1 MSFALGGTSSAICA
15 LQDKGLVDYI
25 LDTQDFDQGAAAH
38 LFSNPHHIEIDLS
51 EYANTGN
58 KGAYVNKLDYVV
70 LSALEIDTKF
80 NVNVITGSD
89 GVLRGAPGGHPDT
102 AAGSKCCIIVTP
114 LTRGR
119 MATVFKDVV
128 TVTTPGDC
136 VDVLVTFVAHL
147 DGSGATTFLIVVPA
161 FLPIIKRLG
170 FRKEALLAIICGP
183 YAVMNI
189 VPWGGPTMRAATVAE
204 VETGDLYS
212 FIMPGVIVLAILAFV
227 NGFLVNLNE
236 VRHGLKPE
244 SAEEI
249 AAEEAASESSARTW
263 KYWFNLA
270 LTLVML
276 VFLFLDT
283 PLPLYSI
290 FMIAYAIALLVNFP
304 QTKTQNKKIKELG
317 QNAMVMTVTL
327 FSVGIFMGVISGT
340 GMVDA
345 MATTIVNI
353 LPAAMAPHM
362 HWFMALFSVP
372 LMMILGTDA
381 FYYALLPI
389 IGVVAPF
396 GVSAQAVAA
405 TFLLTAT
412 FGTPVSPSVA
422 AVYVGLG
429 LADVTIGDHIKY
441 SLKFVWPMSIL
452 TLIASTLLGVIPF

>member
-1 MSFALGGTSSAICA
+1 MERGFFERNRSKNSAQCDTIIVLASQIGGCIYAC
-15 LQDKGLVDYI
+15 VDWFY
-25 LDTQDFDQGAAAH
+25 
-38 LFSNPHHIEIDLS
+38 
-51 EYANTGN
+51 
-58 KGAYVNKLDYVV
+58 
-70 LSALEIDTKF
+70 
-80 NVNVITGSD
+80 SD
-89 GVLRGAPGGHPDT
+89 GRADGLSDQKLGQPPVAFIGLPLIAAI
-102 AAGSKCCIIVTP
+102 AAGFGAEEIGGFIGSGMKSMLSTAVLFVFSISYFTLMDEIGLFDPIINF
-114 LTRGR
+114 LTKKAGKSR
-119 MATVFKDVV
+119 MMIVAAIILT
-128 TVTTPGDC
+128 
-136 VDVLVTFVAHL
+136 TFVAHL

-170 FRKEALLAIICGP
+170 FRKEALLAIMCGP

-212 FIMPGVIVLAILAFV
+212 FIIPGVVVLVILAFV

-244 SAEEI
+244 SEAEI
-249 AAEEAASESSARTW
+249 AAEEAAYESEKRTW

-290 FMIAYAIALLVNFP
+290 FMIAYAIALVVNFP
-304 QTKTQNKKIKELG
+304 ETKTQNKKIKELG

-327 FSVGIFMGVISGT
+327 FAVGIFMGVISGT

-345 MATTIVNI
+345 MATTIVNV
-353 LPAAMAPHM
+353 LPASMAPHM

-381 FYYALLPI
+381 FYYALLPII

-429 LADVTIGDHIKY
+429 LADITIGDHIKY

>member
-1 MSFALGGTSSAICA
+1 MLALIGFVLMA
-15 LQDKGLVDYI
+15 LLM
-25 LDTQDFDQGAAAH
+25 
-38 LFSNPHHIEIDLS
+38 
-51 EYANTGN
+51 
-58 KGAYVNKLDYVV
+58 VV
-70 LSALEIDTKF
+70 LIKSWVSPPVAFIGLPLIAAVIAGFGAEEIGGFIGSGMKSMLSTAVLFVFSISYFTLMDEIGLFDPIINFLTKKAGKSRMMI
-80 NVNVITGSD
+80 V
-89 GVLRGAPGGHPDT
+89 
-102 AAGSKCCIIVTP
+102 AAII
-114 LTRGR
+114 LT
-119 MATVFKDVV
+119 
-128 TVTTPGDC
+128 
-136 VDVLVTFVAHL
+136 TFVAHL

-212 FIMPGVIVLAILAFV
+212 FIIPGVVVLAILAFV
-227 NGFLVNLNE
+227 NGFLVDLNE
-236 VRHGLKPE
+236 VRHGLIPE

-249 AAEEAASESSARTW
+249 AEETSSKAEKRTW

-290 FMIAYAIALLVNFP
+290 FMIAYAVALVVNFP
-304 QTKTQNKKIKELG
+304 QTKTQTKKIKELG

-327 FSVGIFMGVISGT
+327 FAVGVFMGVISGT

-345 MATTIVNI
+345 MATAIVNV
-353 LPAAMAPHM
+353 LPASMAPHM

-389 IGVVAPF
+389 IIGVVAPF
-396 GVSAQAVAA
+396 GVSPESVAA

>member
-1 MSFALGGTSSAICA
+1 MKSMLSTAVLFVFSISYFTLMDEIGLFDPVINFLTKKAGKSRMMIVAAI
-15 LQDKGLVDYI
+15 I
-25 LDTQDFDQGAAAH
+25 LT
-38 LFSNPHHIEIDLS
+38 
-51 EYANTGN
+51 
-58 KGAYVNKLDYVV
+58 
-70 LSALEIDTKF
+70 
-80 NVNVITGSD
+80 
-89 GVLRGAPGGHPDT
+89 
-102 AAGSKCCIIVTP
+102 
-114 LTRGR
+114 
-119 MATVFKDVV
+119 
-128 TVTTPGDC
+128 
-136 VDVLVTFVAHL
+136 TFVAHL

-170 FRKEALLAIICGP
+170 FRKEALLASICGP

-189 VPWGGPTMRAATVAE
+189 VPWGGPTMRAATVAA

-212 FIMPGVIVLAILAFV
+212 FIMPGVVVLAILAFV

-276 VFLFLDT
+276 AFLFLDT

-290 FMIAYAIALLVNFP
+290 FMIAYAIALVVNFP

-345 MATTIVNI
+345 MATAIVNV

-381 FYYALLPI
+381 FYYALLPII

-429 LADVTIGDHIKY
+429 LADITIGDHIKY
-441 SLKFVWPMSIL
+441 SLKFVWPMSII

>member
-1 MSFALGGTSSAICA
+1 M
-15 LQDKGLVDYI
+15 
-25 LDTQDFDQGAAAH
+25 
-38 LFSNPHHIEIDLS
+38 LS
-51 EYANTGN
+51 VIGFVLMA
-58 KGAYVNKLDYVV
+58 VLMVV
-70 LSALEIDTKF
+70 LIKSWVSPPVAFIGLPLIAAVIAGFSAEEIGGFIGTGMKSMLSTAILFVFSISYFTLMDEIGLFDPIIKF
-80 NVNVITGSD
+80 LTTRASNKRWMIV
-89 GVLRGAPGGHPDT
+89 
-102 AAGSKCCIIVTP
+102 AAII
-114 LTRGR
+114 LT
-119 MATVFKDVV
+119 
-128 TVTTPGDC
+128 
-136 VDVLVTFVAHL
+136 TFVAHL

-161 FLPIIKRLG
+161 FLPIIKRMG
-170 FRKEALLAIICGP
+170 FRKEALLAIMCGP

-189 VPWGGPTMRAATVAE
+189 VPWGGPTMRAATVAG
-204 VETGDLYS
+204 VETGDLYA
-212 FIMPGVIVLAILAFV
+212 FILPGVVCLILCAFLY
-227 NGFLVNLNE
+227 GFVVTRLE
-236 VRHGLKPE
+236 VRHGLNPVE
-244 SAEEI
+244 MEEETRQ
-249 AAEEAASESSARTW
+249 EEARSGEKRGW
-263 KYWFNLA
+263 KYWFNLV

-290 FMIAYAIALLVNFP
+290 FMIAYAIALVVNFP

-345 MATTIVNI
+345 MATTIVNL
-353 LPAAMAPHM
+353 LPASMAPHM

-389 IGVVAPF
+389 IIGVVAPF

-412 FGTPVSPSVA
+412 YGTPVSPSVA

-429 LADVTIGDHIKY
+429 LADVSIGDHIKF
-441 SLKFVWPMSIL
+441 SLKFVWPLSIL
-452 TLIASTLLGVIPF
+452 VLIASTLLGVIPF

>member
-1 MSFALGGTSSAICA
+1 M
-15 LQDKGLVDYI
+15 
-25 LDTQDFDQGAAAH
+25 
-38 LFSNPHHIEIDLS
+38 LS
-51 EYANTGN
+51 VIGFVLMA
-58 KGAYVNKLDYVV
+58 VLMVV
-70 LSALEIDTKF
+70 LIKSWVSPPVAFIGLPLIAAVIAGFSAEEIGGFIGTGMKSMLSTAILFVFSISYFTLMDEIGLFDPIIKF
-80 NVNVITGSD
+80 LTTRASNKRWMIV
-89 GVLRGAPGGHPDT
+89 
-102 AAGSKCCIIVTP
+102 AAII
-114 LTRGR
+114 LT
-119 MATVFKDVV
+119 
-128 TVTTPGDC
+128 
-136 VDVLVTFVAHL
+136 TFVAHL

-161 FLPIIKRLG
+161 FLPIIKRMG
-170 FRKEALLAIICGP
+170 FRKEALLAIMCGP

-189 VPWGGPTMRAATVAE
+189 VPWGGPTMRAATVAG
-204 VETGDLYS
+204 VETGDLYA
-212 FIMPGVIVLAILAFV
+212 FILPGVVCLILCAFL
-227 NGFLVNLNE
+227 NGFVVTRLE
-236 VRHGLKPE
+236 VRHGLNPVE
-244 SAEEI
+244 MEEETRQ
-249 AAEEAASESSARTW
+249 EEARSGEKRGW
-263 KYWFNLA
+263 KYWFNLV

-290 FMIAYAIALLVNFP
+290 FMIAYAIALVVNFP

-345 MATTIVNI
+345 MATTIVNL
-353 LPAAMAPHM
+353 LPASMAPHM

-389 IGVVAPF
+389 IIGVVAPF

-412 FGTPVSPSVA
+412 YGTPVSPSVA

-429 LADVTIGDHIKY
+429 LADVSIGDHIKF
-441 SLKFVWPMSIL
+441 SLKFVWPLSIL
-452 TLIASTLLGVIPF
+452 VLIASTLLGVIPF